1 MANYKPALFNSDMV
15 QALLEGRKTETRRVI
30 KPQPAAK
37 LYWTLNESCWPGYFS
52 NSEEQR
58 VYKPPFRPGDIIW
71 VRETYRVDYLSNII
85 GTGRIQYKAD
95 GQYADIC
102 FDSARYDIFR
112 RAQRKHGWQSCECMP
127 REAARLFLRVVD
139 VHVDRLQDINGLDA
153 YNEGAIAPV
162 PAGCLPPKK
171 PAEYDSWSKEKQ
183 EAWIQ
188 SMARAVYMSKL
199 HFSDLLIKEFR
210 TIWDKTIRPE
220 DKKAFSWAANP
231 YVWVICF
238 EKVDKPSNWI
248 D

>member
-1 MANYKPALFNSDMV
+1 MANYKPALFNSEMV

-102 FDSARYDIFR
+102 FDSARYT
-112 RAQRKHGWQSCECMP
+112 G
-127 REAARLFLRVVD
+127 
-139 VHVDRLQDINGLDA
+139 
-153 YNEGAIAPV
+153 
-162 PAGCLPPKK
+162 
-171 PAEYDSWSKEKQ
+171 
-183 EAWIQ
+183 AWIEVHLQ
-188 SMARAVYMSKL
+188 SLSHTPLGVAPYAGAWIEVLVTRWQKCWIKSLPARERGLKPILVSL
-199 HFSDLLIKEFR
+199 H
-210 TIWDKTIRPE
+210 
-220 DKKAFSWAANP
+220 
-231 YVWVICF
+231 
-238 EKVDKPSNWI
+238 
-248 D
+248 